1 MTNTAVDK
9 PVILMTRRDMTSRNA
24 PGRAALEERVGRVP
38 MCMEFVQRRKI
49 MKRLTIIVAVLLLA
63 SVPTVHS
70 EASVPQAPPC
80 LSEDGYRDS
89 VVQHYGNVYVVNRFT
104 GTRAQRFMTAC
115 NGLPP
120 PTNVR
125 GKRVV
130 VLGKTGQS
138 AVLFAFFNHDCLIGN
153 SFLPDQLYQA

>member
-24 PGRAALEERVGRVP
+24 PGRAALAERVGRVP

-70 EASVPQAPPC
+70 EASVP
-80 LSEDGYRDS
+80 
-89 VVQHYGNVYVVNRFT
+89 
-104 GTRAQRFMTAC
+104 
-115 NGLPP
+115 
-120 PTNVR
+120 
-125 GKRVV
+125 
-130 VLGKTGQS
+130 
-138 AVLFAFFNHDCLIGN
+138 
-153 SFLPDQLYQA
+153 